1 MKPQRKIFCYESETP
16 WTEMAP
22 GLKRQILGYDNQ
34 IMVVKMKAEKGAAA
48 PTHSHFHAQ
57 STFVASG
64 RFEFTVNGQTQVVGP
79 GDGIY
84 VEPNAV
90 HCFVCLEPG
99 IIVDNFSPMR
109 EDFV

>member
-1 MKPQRKIFCYESETP
+1 MKPERKVFCLERETAWEP
-16 WTEMAP
+16 MFP
-22 GLKRQILGYDNQ
+22 GLVRQILGYDNQ

-48 PTHSHFHAQ
+48 PVHAHFHAQ
-57 STFVASG
+57 STYVASG
-64 RFEFTVNGQTQVVGP
+64 KFEFTVGDRTQIVGP

-84 VEPNAV
+84 VEPNAR
-90 HCFVCLEPG
+90 HGFVCLEPG